1 MIRFV
6 KFGKGGGGSTT
17 TEVDIPEIFKP
28 YLTGPSG
35 VLDVGSNFFSQ
46 GGFGTPDKAGSTTQS
61 AWDSALGYVN
71 QLQGTLNPMLTS
83 LFGSLQTPD
92 KLSGEKLDAAINA
105 ATSPLK
111 DQYSRVTVPTIEDAA
126 IQAGSFGGSRQ
137 GIAEGLAKSE
147 LDKNIANIDSTMR
160 YQAESDDINRQMQGN
175 LYAAQFAPSLYNL
188 LGTPSNILSSVGQQQ
203 DYFANAENKSD
214 LNNLLGYGTFLRQFI
229 PGTMSSTSTQTPGGS
244 SFGDA
249 LAGGGTG
256 ALIGNMLFPGLG
268 GIIGGGLTGALGGLF
283 G

>member
-1 MIRFV
+1 MRFV

-28 YLTGPSG
+28 YLTGPNGVMNAGVSG
-35 VLDVGSNFFSQ
+35 YKEGL
-46 GGFGTPDKAGSTTQS
+46 FGTPDKAGSTTQG
-61 AWDSALGYVN
+61 AWDSALGYASM
-71 QLQGTLNPMLTS
+71 LQGTLNPMLTG
-83 LFGSLQTPD
+83 LFGNLQNPD
-92 KLSGEKLDAAINA
+92 KLSGDRLNAAINA
-105 ATSPLK
+105 TTSPLK
-111 DQYSRVTVPTIEDAA
+111 DQYARSTIPGIEDAA
-126 IQAGSFGGSRQ
+126 AMAGSFGGSRQ

-188 LGTPSNILSSVGQQQ
+188 LGTSSNVMSNVGQQQ
-203 DYFANAENKSD
+203 DYFANAANKSD
-214 LNNLLGYGTFLRQFI
+214 LNNLLGYGSFLRQFM
-229 PGTMSSTSTQTPGGS
+229 PGTMSSSTTQSSGGS